1 MAVRVVNPGP
11 VEEAGATA
19 RSLIDGLKAQPAVL
33 ALIIANFALLFFIY
47 YALQSSAQ
55 SRDKLVQQ
63 VVDNS
68 NSIHTMLQQRSVSC
82 PDPTFRLQSDES
94 KPVTPPP

>member
-1 MAVRVVNPGP
+1 MSGP

-19 RSLIDGLKAQPAVL
+19 RGIVDALKAQPATL

-55 SRDKLVQQ
+55 SRDKLVGQ
-63 VVDNS
+63 VLANS
-68 NSIHTMLQQRSVSC
+68 NAIHTMLQQRAVAC

-94 KPVTPPP
+94 KPVELPP